1 MNIKDDKFFEDFL
14 INCWNKGKENNLY
27 NIHKNN
33 EINSLKDSNLRIR
46 TANQILNNNGYNY
59 YINI

>member
-14 INCWNKGKENNLY
+14 INCWNKDKENNLY

-59 YINI
+59 